1 MKLDTVANSYGRP
14 QGLGGVVSTT
24 RFMQY
29 GKVKTGIKTG
39 SSSPGVVSAFII
51 RNEDPGDEIDFE
63 IVGRDPSEAQT
74 NFYYRTP
81 PDMPADLI
89 DYSNTGKEALGTN
102 TVLDF
107 HEYEID
113 WMPDYIAWKIDGRV
127 IRTVFRNQTQD
138 DVDAGLD
145 PATGYIR
152 KKFPSTPARI
162 QFGIWDGGQ
171 GSNGTAAWAGSPTD
185 WSKPDQIYSVQV
197 DYVSIECYYGGN
209 ETQRWPP
216 PGYGPSKIHN
226 GPYITPGLDGK
237 GVYGDGGSN
246 YNEQG
251 PGVHPYVPFY
261 KNAKL
266 MIPAACFLGLAL
278 VIVGTV
284 EINLMLTN
292 QQDAPEGPSVV
303 PAMTFRAHHLKAQ
316 ELKHTNSFSSLS
328 SYASSVESDSEE
340 YSSPP
345 SSTPRLSESEG
356 AVAKTKK
363 SVSTPNKRKI
373 ELRPGGGTALRPAG
387 KAHDWYSGGR
397 ITSHGRWFRDS
408 QNRTLLVRGVNLCG
422 NSKLP
427 TTPNGSS
434 HLSEGFF
441 DHRNVCFLGRPFPRD
456 QADEHFSRLKRWGLT
471 FVRLLV
477 PWEAL
482 EHSGP
487 GIYDER
493 FIDSLIELIEL
504 MPKYGIKC
512 FIDPHQDCWSRF
524 SGGSGA
530 PGWTFEAAGL
540 DLTKFKT
547 TGAAYVHNTNQF
559 PGDSPP
565 MVWPTNYTKLAASTM
580 FTLFWAGD
588 TFAPNKMYQG
598 EPIQQFLQNRY
609 LECYHHLARRLCHL
623 DAVIGFEVMNEPH
636 PGYVGLDN
644 LKRYDFNSNLF
655 FGDCPSALDGFALGD
670 GIPMPIEVWVKSWP
684 LPTKK
689 QRTRMVNTEK
699 DCAWL
704 EGECLWKQH
713 GVWSVNP
720 QTGQPQVDRPD
731 YFSRHPQTGQEI
743 DFSRFYLDFI
753 GKYSRAVQ
761 SVIPSAFIFVEP
773 IPNEP
778 APVWG
783 PGDHEENIVYAP
795 HWYDLHSLFNK
806 AFDGRITHDVQGLSK
821 GKNVFAATYFGIKG
835 ARKNYRGQLSN
846 ILNTGLQNV
855 GNKPCFIGECG
866 IPMDINQR
874 RAFMNGDYGHHSR
887 FLDAVLS
894 SLEANLLSFALWNY
908 NATNDNTHGD
918 HWNGEDFSI
927 FSLDSPQSTPELSQG
942 RSPGSDP
949 RSTLRQQAPS
959 FAKEVM
965 KRSAASNADFSAHM
979 QIRRTGS
986 NFTGN
991 DGAQGKT
998 NSQEDDGEERAWND
1012 EDFIP
1017 EDSPFDR
1024 SYFRFEDEESDDS
1037 RHHVANIGGRA
1048 LDAVVRPYAAKVAG
1062 EPISTEFHLETLQFT
1077 FRFCNYLQTPVP
1089 VVHVSSPRE
1098 SRPRS
1103 DSPAMS
1109 SDSSESNGSTLNNLE
1124 TGSSWYGHP
1133 PEGTVQAFETEI
1145 FVPSYHYED
1154 TGLEILVSDGDWRYV
1169 KERQTLY
1176 YRHKQM
1182 KPGEVHSIQIKP
1194 VSMNGATASVG
1205 TGAFTPLSN
1214 KNDSTSSFALN
1225 KSPASPT
1232 SSYERSNMSK
1242 LKSEEAYRANGS
1254 ARIRPESDA
1263 SCVCT
1268 VM

>member
-1 MKLDTVANSYGRP
+1 
-14 QGLGGVVSTT
+14 
-24 RFMQY
+24 
-29 GKVKTGIKTG
+29 
-39 SSSPGVVSAFII
+39 
-51 RNEDPGDEIDFE
+51 
-63 IVGRDPSEAQT
+63 
-74 NFYYRTP
+74 
-81 PDMPADLI
+81 
-89 DYSNTGKEALGTN
+89 
-102 TVLDF
+102 
-107 HEYEID
+107 
-113 WMPDYIAWKIDGRV
+113 
-127 IRTVFRNQTQD
+127 
-138 DVDAGLD
+138 
-145 PATGYIR
+145 
-152 KKFPSTPARI
+152 
-162 QFGIWDGGQ
+162 
-171 GSNGTAAWAGSPTD
+171 
-185 WSKPDQIYSVQV
+185 
-197 DYVSIECYYGGN
+197 
-209 ETQRWPP
+209 
-216 PGYGPSKIHN
+216 
-226 GPYITPGLDGK
+226 
-237 GVYGDGGSN
+237 
-246 YNEQG
+246 
-251 PGVHPYVPFY
+251 
-261 KNAKL
+261 
-266 MIPAACFLGLAL
+266 
-278 VIVGTV
+278 
-284 EINLMLTN
+284 MLTH
-292 QQDAPEGPSVV
+292 QQDEPEKPVSV
-303 PAMTFRAHHLKAQ
+303 PALTFRAHHLKAQ
-316 ELKHTNSFSSLS
+316 ELKHANSFSSMS
-328 SYASSVESDSEE
+328 SYASSLESDTEDC
-340 YSSPP
+340 SSPP
-345 SSTPRLSESEG
+345 TSTASYVKTE
-356 AVAKTKK
+356 AVAKKK
-363 SVSTPNKRKI
+363 PVLAAHKRNN

-408 QNRTLLVRGVNLCG
+408 QNRTLLLRGVNLCG

-434 HLSEGFF
+434 HLNEGFF

-487 GIYDER
+487 GIYDEK
-493 FIDSLIELIEL
+493 FIDSLIELMEL

-540 DLTKFKT
+540 DLTKFKE

-609 LECYHHLARRLCHL
+609 LECYHHLARRLSHL
-623 DAVIGFEVMNEPH
+623 DALVGFEVMNEPH

-644 LKRYDFNSNLF
+644 LKKYDFNSNLF
-655 FGDCPSALDGFALGD
+655 FGDCPSAVEGFALGD
-670 GIPMPIEVWVKSWP
+670 GMTLPIDVWIKSWP
-684 LPTKK
+684 FPTKK

-699 DCAWL
+699 ESAWL
-704 EGECLWKQH
+704 EGGCLWKQH

-720 QTGQPQVDRPD
+720 KTGQPQVDKPD
-731 YFSRHPQTGQEI
+731 YFSRHPVTGQKI
-743 DFSRFYLDFI
+743 DFSRFYLDFV

-773 IPNEP
+773 VPNEP

-806 AFDGRITHDVQGLSK
+806 TFDGRITHDVQGLSK
-821 GKNVFAATYFGIKG
+821 GKNVFAATYFGLKG

-855 GNKPCFIGECG
+855 GNKPCLIGECG

-894 SLEANLLSFALWNY
+894 SLEANLLSFTLWNY
-908 NATNDNTHGD
+908 NTTNDNTHGD

-927 FSLDSPQSTPELSQG
+927 FSLDSPQCSPDPNQG
-942 RSPGSDP
+942 RSPGSD
-949 RSTLRQQAPS
+949 SKATLRQQAPS
-959 FAKEVM
+959 FAKQVM
-965 KRSAASNADFSAHM
+965 KRSAASSADFSSRM
-979 QIRRTGS
+979 QIRRVGEENTAS
-986 NFTGN
+986 E
-991 DGAQGKT
+991 DLPEKRD
-998 NSQEDDGEERAWND
+998 SQEDDADDRASND
-1012 EDFIP
+1012 EGTIAD
-1017 EDSPFDR
+1017 DSPFDR

-1037 RHHVANIGGRA
+1037 RHHIANVGGRA

-1062 EPISTEFHLETLQFT
+1062 EPISTEFHLSTLQFT

-1098 SRPRS
+1098 PQPRS
-1103 DSPAMS
+1103 NSPTATATS
-1109 SDSSESNGSTLNNLE
+1109 SDSYETSSSTLNNAE
-1124 TGSSWYGHP
+1124 AGSIWFGHP
-1133 PEGTVQAFETEI
+1133 PEGTLQAFETEI
-1145 FVPSYHYED
+1145 FIPSYHYED

-1176 YRHKQM
+1176 YRHKDM
-1182 KPGEVHSIQIKP
+1182 KPGAVHSIQIKP
-1194 VSMNGATASVG
+1194 VSLSGPSAGGG
-1205 TGAFTPLSN
+1205 TLSSLGS
-1214 KNDSTSSFALN
+1214 KNDSTASLSPNKTALSSGG
-1225 KSPASPT
+1225 SP
-1232 SSYERSNMSK
+1232 YERSNMSK
-1242 LKSEEAYRANGS
+1242 LKAEQAYGATNGKS
-1254 ARIRPESDA
+1254 AQVQAESDA
-1263 SCVCT
+1263 GCVCT
-1268 VM
+1268 IM